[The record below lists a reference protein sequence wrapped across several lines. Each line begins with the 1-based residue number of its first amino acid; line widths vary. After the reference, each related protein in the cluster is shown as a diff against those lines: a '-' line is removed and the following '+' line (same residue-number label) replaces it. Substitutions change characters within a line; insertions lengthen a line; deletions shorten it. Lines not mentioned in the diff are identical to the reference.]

1 MIPVMGQFSFRKRQ
15 WIQACGWSRE
25 TRRHLLP
32 AGTLS
37 EGLTC
42 RLAASRWNLPAAWTG
57 CAGLRQIGQGPG
69 AQHRLCLQAAG
80 SGPGPSGGYLLVR
93 LAGPIGAPATVS
105 GNSPGHDRGTPAR
118 PGSAICRTEQPWARP
133 FPNDLAVRPGLQ
145 PSQHQPRCHRHEH
158 RCFNTMTPPWRP
170 PGSATRPERPQV
182 SRR

>member
-1 MIPVMGQFSFRKRQ
+1 MGQFSFRKRQ

-32 AGTLS
+32 AGTGVS
-37 EGLTC
+37 PAGSQPPDGI
-42 RLAASRWNLPAAWTG
+42 SRRPG
-57 CAGLRQIGQGPG
+57 RVVRDFRQIGQGPG

-133 FPNDLAVRPGLQ
+133 SPNDLAVRPGLQ
-145 PSQHQPRCHRHEH
+145 PSQHQPSCHRHEH
-158 RCFNTMTPPWRP
+158 HCFNTMTPPWRP
-170 PGSATRPERPQV
+170 QGSATRPERPQV